1 MVSGSRVQQVETA
14 VMVSVV
20 VGSFNRLEYLAG
32 AVESIRHELEGV
44 SREIIVVDGGSTD
57 GTIDWLVSQKDVVTI
72 LQHNR
77 GSWEGKPIERRSWG
91 YFMNLGFRAAT
102 GKYICM
108 LSDDSLVIPGAIK
121 NGVRQFEEA
130 ARRTGAQ
137 KLGGIAFF
145 WRNWPNDR
153 KYWVGVTYA
162 DRLFI
167 NHGLYLRDALEAVG
181 YIDAESYFFYH
192 ADSDLS
198 LRMWEAGYE
207 TVEADDSFVEHHA
220 HANETVRRTNSERQP
235 DDWAT
240 YEARWAA
247 LGPPTEDRR
256 FREYDDL
263 TQTASR
269 YWGEAS
275 PLPFKTRIANWL
287 RGRS

>member
-1 MVSGSRVQQVETA
+1 MVSGLRIQQVETA

-20 VGSFNRLEYLAG
+20 VGSFDRLEYLVG
-32 AVESIRHELEGV
+32 TVDSIRRELEGV

-57 GTIDWLVSQKDVVTI
+57 GTIDWLVRQKDIVTI

-102 GKYICM
+102 GKYVCM
-108 LSDDSLVIPGAIK
+108 LSDDSLVIPGAIR
-121 NGVRQFEEA
+121 NGVRQFEDA
-130 ARRTGAQ
+130 ARRAGAQ

-145 WRNWPNDR
+145 WRNWPEQE
-153 KYWVGVTYA
+153 KYWVGVTFGNHV
-162 DRLFI
+162 FI
-167 NHGLYLRDALEAVG
+167 NHGLYLREALEAVR

-192 ADSDLS
+192 ADGDLS

-207 TVEADDSFVEHHA
+207 TVAADNSFVEHHT
-220 HANETVRRTNSERQP
+220 HANQAVRRTNNERQP

-247 LGPPTEDRR
+247 LGLPSEDWK
-256 FREYDDL
+256 FREFDDA
-263 TQTASR
+263 TRTALR
-269 YWGEAS
+269 YWREPGGWVDR
-275 PLPFKTRIANWL
+275 LL
-287 RGRS
+287 RRRR